1 MLDIKNEYFS
11 LLLDLS
17 GSSLT
22 PRERD
27 IVCLL
32 LSGHSVTT
40 IGRMRHRS
48 VKTVSAQ
55 KMSAYKK
62 LGISGDISL
71 FPVLIKRWGM
81 QVICAAGPQL
91 PAEETRSG
99 PEDAGSGVSARGT
112 GL

>member
-1 MLDIKNEYFS
+1 MLDIRNEYFS
-11 LLLDLS
+11 LSLDLS

-32 LSGHSVTT
+32 LAGHSVTT

-71 FPVLIKRWGM
+71 FPGLISKWGM
-81 QVICAAGPQL
+81 RVTHSPSY
-91 PAEETRSG
+91 P
-99 PEDAGSGVSARGT
+99 T
-112 GL
+112 GNNIHINIGANQAD